1 MIACVIR
8 MRFCNEKRLQCPIRN
23 KPAGVLIQETQF
35 FNKIERIGFYNCIKE
50 CSAHKSYFSNSI
62 ITINIFYFP
71 VKKGLHM
78 KIYILQ
84 KTTVIVKN
92 RLHFRRK
99 PARSLLRL
107 QNRSDRIERRQYAH
121 RNFFHFIVGR
131 NFIGHHNTRKSRSIC
146 APHTVRRIFDRTANI
161 GRKT

>member
-1 MIACVIR
+1 M
-8 MRFCNEKRLQCPIRN
+8 
-23 KPAGVLIQETQF
+23 IQETQF
-35 FNKIERIGFYNCIKE
+35 FNKIERIGFYNCINE

-92 RLHFRRK
+92 RLHFRRQLCRLRVQRF
-99 PARSLLRL
+99 PPIATDAFASSGLL
-107 QNRSDRIERRQYAH
+107 
-121 RNFFHFIVGR
+121 
-131 NFIGHHNTRKSRSIC
+131 
-146 APHTVRRIFDRTANI
+146 
-161 GRKT
+161 